1 MKITQPIQKEKKM
14 KTKEIKE
21 KFEKLSEQIK
31 SLERGHEDLYEVT
44 QFILEVI
51 NKYTDEPIYRTKFD
65 CGWVIGISHKEFILQ
80 YVYNNKI
87 KEITTNEDIRSVE
100 LFAYCDTHFI
110 LKNHNNKYFLVD
122 MVKGVI
128 TDIPAQLLFSKEMNL
143 TIEGQVL
150 KVCQTGSGVLGVRH
164 D

>member
-1 MKITQPIQKEKKM
+1 MRNKEM
-14 KTKEIKE
+14 KE
-21 KFEKLSEQIK
+21 KFEKLNEQIK
-31 SLERGHEDLYEVT
+31 SLEKGQEDLYEVT
-44 QFILEVI
+44 QFILEAI
-51 NKYTDEPIYRTKFD
+51 GKYTDEPIYRVRRSNDWYKGVFA
-65 CGWVIGISHKEFILQ
+65 KEWILQ

-87 KEITTNEDIRSVE
+87 QEITTYEDIRSTE

-122 MVKGVI
+122 IEKKVI
-128 TDIPAQLLFSKEMNL
+128 TNIPAQLLFSKELSL

-150 KVCQTGSGVLGVRH
+150 KVCHTESGVLGVRN

>member
-1 MKITQPIQKEKKM
+1 MNK
-14 KTKEIKE
+14 KEIEK
-21 KFEKLSEQIK
+21 KFEKLDEQIK
-31 SLERGHEDLYEVT
+31 SLEKGHEDLYEVT
-44 QFILEVI
+44 QFILEAI
-51 NKYTDEPIYRTKFD
+51 KKYTDEPIYRTKFD
-65 CGWVIGISHKEFILQ
+65 YGWVMGNLNKEFILQ

-143 TIEGQVL
+143 TIEGQIL
-150 KVCQTGSGVLGVRH
+150 KICHTGSGVIGVRH